1 MEHMFLWIKILEITK
16 RFSQNFGQELKVNL
30 KNMAPKIVTIQAK
43 KLIGFSIEMSL
54 LDNQTQTIWQ
64 LFMPRLKEITNAV
77 SADLFSLQNYPST
90 YFTNFTPETIF
101 TKWAAVEVKDFS
113 SIPDGFE
120 KLELIGSNYAVFLH
134 KGNTEMFAKNAK
146 YIYTEWLPNSGF
158 QLDNQPHFEVLGDKY
173 LGHENPE
180 SEEEI
185 WIPIV

>member
-1 MEHMFLWIKILEITK
+1 MT
-16 RFSQNFGQELKVNL
+16 
-30 KNMAPKIVTIQAK
+30 PKIVSIPAK
-43 KLIGFSIEMSL
+43 KLIGYSIEMSL

-64 LFMPRLKEITNAV
+64 LFMPRLKEIKNAV
-77 SADLFSLQNYPST
+77 SADLFSLQNYPED

-101 TKWAAVEVKDFS
+101 TKWAAVEVKNFEN
-113 SIPDGFE
+113 IPEGFE
-120 KLELIGSNYAVFLH
+120 KLEIPSGKYAVFLH
-134 KGNTEMFAKNAK
+134 KGNTEMFAKTAQ

-158 QLDNQPHFEVLGDKY
+158 QLDNKPHFEVLGDNY

>member
-1 MEHMFLWIKILEITK
+1 MT
-16 RFSQNFGQELKVNL
+16 
-30 KNMAPKIVTIQAK
+30 PKIVSIPAK
-43 KLIGFSIEMSL
+43 KLIGYSIEMSL

-64 LFMPRLKEITNAV
+64 LFMPRLKEIKNAV
-77 SADLFSLQNYPST
+77 SADLFSLQNYPDD

-101 TKWAAVEVKDFS
+101 TKWAAVEVKNFEN
-113 SIPDGFE
+113 IPEGFE
-120 KLELIGSNYAVFLH
+120 KLEIPSGKYAVFLH
-134 KGNTEMFAKNAK
+134 KGNTEMFAKTAQ

-158 QLDNQPHFEVLGDKY
+158 QLDNKPHFEVLGDNY

>member
-1 MEHMFLWIKILEITK
+1 MT
-16 RFSQNFGQELKVNL
+16 
-30 KNMAPKIVTIQAK
+30 PKIVSIPAK
-43 KLIGFSIEMSL
+43 KLIGYSIEMSL

-64 LFMPRLKEITNAV
+64 LFMPRLKEIKNAV
-77 SADLFSLQNYPST
+77 SADLFSLQNYPDD

-101 TKWAAVEVKDFS
+101 TKWAAVEVKNFEN
-113 SIPDGFE
+113 IPEGFE
-120 KLELIGSNYAVFLH
+120 KLEIPGGKYAVFLH
-134 KGNTEMFAKNAK
+134 KGNTEMFSKTAQ

-158 QLDNQPHFEVLGDKY
+158 QLDNKPHFEVLGDNY